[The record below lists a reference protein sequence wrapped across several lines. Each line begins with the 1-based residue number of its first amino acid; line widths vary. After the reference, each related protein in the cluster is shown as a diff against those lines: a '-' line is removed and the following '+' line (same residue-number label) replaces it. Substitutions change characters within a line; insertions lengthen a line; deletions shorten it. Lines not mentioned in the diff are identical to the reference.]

1 MKKRSEFRS
10 VVGAAFFAM
19 AFCAMVVAF
28 PKAVSAGKPVLIQ
41 VDEAGTGG
49 ATLTQGPCT
58 GNNAPSCEGGHTCEC
73 VTFSIGV
80 SDAKS
85 KPRRVAIESQEGT
98 LGTALSIDLTDQTD
112 NGAGGFC
119 FPWNGIGTLTI
130 HGSTVTLPELGRVCQ
145 VGASTTTLSCEGTH
159 DLESGTNQFQNSQG
173 QGTISFTIQPSTSSS
188 TGAPALNDTAGLTW
202 DDVFWILCPLCT
214 LCNQAPAACD

>member
-10 VVGAAFFAM
+10 VLGAACFAM
-19 AFCAMVVAF
+19 AFCAMVVAL
-28 PKAVSAGKPVLIQ
+28 PKTVSARKPELIQ
-41 VDEAGTGG
+41 VNEAGAGD

-80 SDAKS
+80 SDAKP

-98 LGTALSIDLTDQTD
+98 LGTTLSIDLTDQTD

-119 FPWNGIGTLTI
+119 FPWNGIGTLAI
-130 HGSTVTLPELGRVCQ
+130 GGSTVTLPEQGRVCQ
-145 VGASTTTLSCEGTH
+145 VGASTTTLTGEGTH
-159 DLESGTNQFQNSQG
+159 DLESGTEQFQNSQG
-173 QGTISFTIQPSTSSS
+173 QGTISFTIRPPTSVRS
-188 TGAPALNDTAGLTW
+188 GATALNDVGGLTW

-214 LCNQAPAACD
+214 LCNHAQSVCD